1 MKYMIFETCLTGH
14 RLEYIHHIYMG
25 AVDRKDE
32 YYSFILPEQFQ
43 DIKKYYVIKNQEFN
57 M

>member
-43 DIKKYYVIKNQEFN
+43 DIKKNLVWP
-57 M
+57 